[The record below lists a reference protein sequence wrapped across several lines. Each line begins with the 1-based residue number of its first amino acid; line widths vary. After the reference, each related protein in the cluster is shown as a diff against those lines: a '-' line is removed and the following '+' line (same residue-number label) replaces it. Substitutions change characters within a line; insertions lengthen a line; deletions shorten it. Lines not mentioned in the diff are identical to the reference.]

1 MKKANTMG
9 LPFMRVHLRVEEA
22 LVRLTLGNK
31 MLVLETLSEGQLF
44 CPFSKSS
51 RSCTGMQYK
60 TFSFD
65 LLSYLCVLT

>member
-44 CPFSKSS
+44 VHFPSHREAVRECNTRHSPSIF
-51 RSCTGMQYK
+51 
-60 TFSFD
+60 
-65 LLSYLCVLT
+65 